1 MVRRSPNQTTFCL
14 LLSLVHPRS
23 LSQASQ
29 EDPILTPTEPQPRHL
44 FHLHDSTCMI
54 YSRGHLITQLPRFEK
69 CPQRPVIGQTDSR
82 AARLEGSMSDRNLR
96 YHRSSSIFP
105 WAFWI
110 RTWFT
115 AGWMPRH
122 PRDSNAGPI
131 ANSKISWSGKNSPDS
146 MYGSECDTPCDQHA
160 MFPERSEALAFLN
173 GHKYYTL
180 PGAVLTVLF
189 LLFTL
194 TICLFCNQPFP

>member
-1 MVRRSPNQTTFCL
+1 MVLFSWQWCGDHQTKPRFACCSLWDSP
-14 LLSLVHPRS
+14 PRS
-23 LSQASQ
+23 LFQ

-69 CPQRPVIGQTDSR
+69 CPQGPVIGQTDSR

-131 ANSKISWSGKNSPDS
+131 ANSKN
-146 MYGSECDTPCDQHA
+146 
-160 MFPERSEALAFLN
+160 FLVWKEQSRE
-173 GHKYYTL
+173 HVWKRM
-180 PGAVLTVLF
+180 
-189 LLFTL
+189 
-194 TICLFCNQPFP
+194 